1 MNVRTQVPT
10 TRLPE
15 NQIKSPE
22 LDAAGDEETAADA
35 SDIFSERNDAPGS
48 EVEKDFQRMLTSC
61 LSACPDIFIPDEEHL
76 IRYLDIGK
84 RRKLTDSERQVIKFI
99 DMTQSGYGVSRAYN
113 ENQLK
118 YSIEAGGK
126 NILLPNSYAACL
138 AVAEELIGAI
148 QGGTWTCFVI
158 FSIGLVLPPPS
169 PPLSNCA

>member
-1 MNVRTQVPT
+1 MNVRNQVTT

-15 NQIKSPE
+15 NQIKSPD
-22 LDAAGDEETAADA
+22 LDAAGDEETAAGA
-35 SDIFSERNDAPGS
+35 SEILNERNDAPGD
-48 EVEKDFQRMLTSC
+48 EVKNDFQRMLTSC

-118 YSIEAGGK
+118 YSIDAGGK
-126 NILLPNSYAACL
+126 NTLLPNSYAACL
-138 AVAEELIGAI
+138 AVAEELIDI
-148 QGGTWTCFVI
+148 MQGVTNPP
-158 FSIGLVLPPPS
+158 LPPP
-169 PPLSNCA
+169 P

>member
-22 LDAAGDEETAADA
+22 LDGAGDEKTAADA
-35 SDIFSERNDAPGS
+35 SEILIEGNDAPGD
-48 EVEKDFQRMLTSC
+48 EVKNDFQRMFTSC

-113 ENQLK
+113 EN
-118 YSIEAGGK
+118 
-126 NILLPNSYAACL
+126 
-138 AVAEELIGAI
+138 
-148 QGGTWTCFVI
+148 
-158 FSIGLVLPPPS
+158 
-169 PPLSNCA
+169 